1 VVNGFLELPVLRPD
15 VTPRSSSS
23 PYLSAFSLFLFSEDL
38 MRLSCQR
45 PTSATQITYAGNCWT
60 YPTWDADR
68 PSFFAYNNPSWVVS
82 GQPLINWALPPQI
95 QPVIQQVPT
104 GTNQEQCDVGRPST
118 GHNVCLICMADGSVR
133 DVNGRLSP
141 ATWQS
146 AILPGDGMP
155 LGSDW

>member
-104 GTNQEQCDVGRPST
+104 GTSQEQCDVGRPST

-133 DVNGRLSP
+133 DVNGRHSQQ
-141 ATWQS
+141 TWQS
-146 AILPGDGMP
+146 AILPGDGIP